1 MTTTATIK
9 NKAGKKLKADGKC
22 GFDVAP
28 FVVHIQ
34 ALVDMGAITDDADI
48 IALLNPKRVG
58 AADYAAVVGAVC
70 WECGEGPAAVACY
83 DMALDLDPD
92 HVKALKWKIKW
103 LNEGGER
110 AEAKKLKARLDAKAG
125 TSAKAKKVEGLT
137 EDEVAFAYE
146 TIEGTFFYRAWKKS
160 EKLATAFRAWA
171 KKAHPD
177 LVASAG
183 KTIQDLEVVIV
194 DEEEGQAVAPF
205 LASLDPALR
214 KEAFAGMRKEIKF
227 VTDNN
232 ADEDDE
238 IAALLKKLGALSK

>member
-1 MTTTATIK
+1 
-9 NKAGKKLKADGKC
+9 
-22 GFDVAP
+22 
-28 FVVHIQ
+28 
-34 ALVDMGAITDDADI
+34 MGE
-48 IALLNPKRVG
+48 
-58 AADYAAVVGAVC
+58 VC
-70 WECGEGPAAVACY
+70 WECGEGPAANACY
-83 DMALDLDPD
+83 DMALDLDPN

-110 AEAKKLKARLDAKAG
+110 AEAKKLKERLDAKAG
-125 TSAKAKKVEGLT
+125 ATAKGKKAEGLT

-146 TIEGTFFYRAWKKS
+146 TIEGTFFYRAWKKN

-177 LVASAG
+177 HVASAA

-194 DEEEGQAVAPF
+194 DEEEGQAIAPF
-205 LASLDPALR
+205 FASLDPALR
-214 KEAFAGMRKEIKF
+214 KEAFAGMRKEIKL

-238 IAALLKKLGALSK
+238 IGALLKKLGSLSK